1 MANSLNIFEIQ
12 PTEMPQMLF
21 DTLKQNSNA
30 PHAYSSNTLNKAVT
44 SKGGFDTDSKRQH
57 LTTSDNIFFEEGYR
71 DTSIFHLANH
81 LVKGGMS
88 RPSIE
93 KYLYFIARHCN
104 PPYPEKEIAAKIAS
118 AFKRSENRFRNPN
131 GKQIRFKLAKGCNLI
146 QQGQWFK
153 ES

>member
-1 MANSLNIFEIQ
+1 MANSLSIFEIQ
-12 PTEMPQMLF
+12 PAEMPPMLF
-21 DTLKQNSNA
+21 DTMKQGSASANA
-30 PHAYSSNTLNKAVT
+30 YNTNTLNNAVT
-44 SKGGFDTDSKRQH
+44 RKGEFDTDNKRKH
-57 LTTSDNIFFEEGYR
+57 LTTSDNILFEEGYR
-71 DTSIFHLANH
+71 DNSLFHLANH

-93 KYLYFIARHCN
+93 KYLHFIARHCN